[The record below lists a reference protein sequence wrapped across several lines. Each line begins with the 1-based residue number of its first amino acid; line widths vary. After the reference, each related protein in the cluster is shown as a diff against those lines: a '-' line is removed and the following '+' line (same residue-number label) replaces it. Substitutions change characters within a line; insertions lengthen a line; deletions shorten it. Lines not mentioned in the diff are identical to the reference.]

1 MEAYLFGGH
10 ADSAVAVADRALR
23 SERTAVGVRSA
34 AAWVY
39 AGAGRRGAAD
49 SLLIEMRAGIPSG
62 TVSALDMADA
72 HLALGHTDSALVW
85 VTRSI
90 QRHDAE
96 PVWDGLA
103 CDPTYDVLRQNPRF
117 IALMQP
123 TGMRLCAPGTSPRK
137 AGSPMAM

>member
-1 MEAYLFGGH
+1 V
-10 ADSAVAVADRALR
+10 DSAVAVADRAIR
-23 SERTAVGVRSA
+23 SDPAAIGVRSA

-39 AGAGRRGAAD
+39 AGAGRRATAD
-49 SLLIEMRAGIPSG
+49 SLLVAMRAALPSG
-62 TVSALDMADA
+62 TVSALDMADV

-90 QRHDAE
+90 ERHDAE

-103 CDPTYDVLRQNPRF
+103 CDPTYDALRRNPKF

-123 TGMRLCAPGTSPRK
+123 TGMRLCAPGTAPRK
-137 AGSPMAM
+137 GSPMAM